1 MIDFLQFYKHLG
13 SILGIGGMGAFFLA
27 PSKQMSLLTI
37 SDENIF
43 FHFFKW

>member
-1 MIDFLQFYKHLG
+1 MIDFLQFYKHPG

-27 PSKQMSLLTI
+27 PSKQMSFLTI

-43 FHFFKW
+43 FHFFKS